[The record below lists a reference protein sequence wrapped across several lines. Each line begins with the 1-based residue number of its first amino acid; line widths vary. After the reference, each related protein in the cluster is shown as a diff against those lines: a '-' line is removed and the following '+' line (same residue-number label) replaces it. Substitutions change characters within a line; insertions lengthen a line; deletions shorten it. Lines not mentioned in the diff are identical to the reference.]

1 MWTCNAQPTQLLLD
15 GNGHS
20 IVHRGQQSATQF
32 ATGGAKHTR
41 RAGAISRQA
50 RNALHACIRTEVD
63 LRRRRAIIRPP
74 VAAPSAEPGS
84 LALAGSASD
93 GHLGWEGLETDGRA
107 GLTQVLGLLKPG
119 ATSRIV
125 LKKNSTVLHKY
136 HD

>member
-20 IVHRGQQSATQF
+20 IVHRGQRSATQF
-32 ATGGAKHTR
+32 ATGG
-41 RAGAISRQA
+41 
-50 RNALHACIRTEVD
+50 ACIRTEVD

-74 VAAPSAEPGS
+74 VAAPSAAPGS

-107 GLTQVLGLLKPG
+107 GLTQVLGLLKPA

-125 LKKNSTVLHKY
+125 LALEKMKY
-136 HD
+136 CTQVA